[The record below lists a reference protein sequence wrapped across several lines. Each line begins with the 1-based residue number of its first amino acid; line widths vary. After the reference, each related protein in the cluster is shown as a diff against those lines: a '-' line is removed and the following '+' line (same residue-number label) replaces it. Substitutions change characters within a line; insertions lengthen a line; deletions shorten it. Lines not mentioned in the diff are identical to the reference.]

1 MGKNLLDIAF
11 FIVFIGIA
19 YGIGTLCETMHYRH
33 ISRRE
38 KELLSLP
45 AVSSKTLESAQDISE
60 SFLVKG
66 SVVIS
71 LDYFKRILAGLRA
84 IFGGNISAYETLLD
98 RGRREALLRMKE
110 KAHACGADIILNTRF
125 QTSGIGVVTRK
136 KGSVG
141 CFEVLAYGTA
151 ARLKKQ

>member
-1 MGKNLLDIAF
+1 MEKNLLDIAF
-11 FIVFIGIA
+11 FIVLIGIA
-19 YGIGTLCETMHYRH
+19 YGIGTLCETAHYMH

-38 KELLSLP
+38 KELLHLP
-45 AVSSKTLESAQDISE
+45 AVTSKTLELGEDILE

-110 KAHACGADIILNTRF
+110 KARECGADIILNTRF

-136 KGSVG
+136 KGSIG

-151 ARLKKQ
+151 VRLQK